1 MFTRILNLQHFHFS
15 FISFLCVFFLNFIK
29 HWLYIKVEQL
39 EHQMRDMTK
48 LMDENEAKTKEI
60 EAERQEAI
68 DKIFVLRDI
77 IRDLEGQVETK
88 NESEAELKAV
98 IAELEEVIKQQIKT
112 VEELN
117 RQVEDVRSGAE
128 LQHLKDHIRQLE
140 DELQRRRLSSEYIGS
155 DGALKQIKTQASRK
169 NLYNL

>member
-1 MFTRILNLQHFHFS
+1 
-15 FISFLCVFFLNFIK
+15 
-29 HWLYIKVEQL
+29 
-39 EHQMRDMTK
+39 MRDMTK

-77 IRDLEGQVETK
+77 IRDLEGQVEAK

-98 IAELEEVIKQQIKT
+98 VVELEEVIKQQIKS

-117 RQVEDVRSGAE
+117 RQVEDVRSGTE
-128 LQHLKDHIRQLE
+128 LQHLKDHIAQLE
-140 DELQRRRLSSEYIGS
+140 DELQRLRLSSEYIGS
-155 DGALKQIKTQASRK
+155 EGALKQIKTQASRR
-169 NLYNL
+169 NLLQCINIYFYGDFR